1 MSSVYVIRDGESGR
15 ISQGLCIRNEAAIHA
30 RGGGGKGVEVTY
42 AKVDE
47 ASRITRALMRWAQ
60 DRFGG
65 LTDGTK
71 NSVKFLVAS
80 FHRHS
85 EDFSQ
90 SWTREFSKKT

>member
-1 MSSVYVIRDGESGR
+1 MQERQRRGGYLCKSGR
-15 ISQGLCIRNEAAIHA
+15 GEQ
-30 RGGGGKGVEVTY
+30 
-42 AKVDE
+42 
-47 ASRITRALMRWAQ
+47 TRALMRWAQ

-90 SWTREFSKKT
+90 SWTREFLEKT